1 MDMKGRMLPLA
12 AIVLIGLLAW
22 AWFVQ
27 VGRGM
32 ALHMAMPDMQMGLG
46 ALALMWASM
55 MAAMMV
61 PAAAPSY
68 LLHARMARRPLAS
81 GAYLAG
87 YLAAWSAIG
96 VAYALANWA
105 LQHGGLLTMDMRLG
119 SGRLAGALLVAA
131 GAWQWSPAKA
141 GCVARCRSPLG
152 FMMTSW
158 REGVVGSFAMGL
170 RYAGWCVGCCWLVM
184 TILFVAGTMSF
195 AWAAI
200 ISMYVLAERLL
211 PWGRALDRALGV
223 GLIAWGAWLIA
234 APFA

>member
-1 MDMKGRMLPLA
+1 MRGRTLPLA
-12 AIVLIGLLAW
+12 AIAVVGLLAW

-32 ALHMAMPDMQMGLG
+32 ALHMAMPGMQMGLG
-46 ALALMWASM
+46 ALALMWAAM

-68 LLHARMARRPLAS
+68 LLHARMAKHPLAS

-87 YLAAWSAIG
+87 YLGIWCAVG
-96 VAYALANWA
+96 VAYALAHWA
-105 LQHGGLLTMDMRLG
+105 LQHAGMLTMDMRLA
-119 SGRLAGALLVAA
+119 SGRLAGGLLVAA

-158 REGVVGSFAMGL
+158 HDGVAGAFAMGL

-184 TILFVAGTMSF
+184 AVLFVAGTMSF
-195 AWAAI
+195 AWAAA

-211 PWGRALDRALGV
+211 PWGRALDRALGAA
-223 GLIAWGAWLIA
+223 LIAWGAWLIA
-234 APFA
+234 VPLA